1 MSMPEWVERC
11 KKDPHQTDLQF
22 LLRLFEREHLSLEEQ
37 AYLFESCEIPVRYTL
52 QAPGTGR
59 CEMAHQVERVH
70 YQRGPVDRT
79 KFPLRRIIRRPFT
92 RLRQGEGSLIDLA
105 LKALCCRNLEIAPLI
120 YAYDRDVLLANC
132 GKGLQIVLAGVLP
145 DYRDAMESAFFF
157 LVLKNGVPIA
167 YGPASISF
175 GCCEMGINLFPEFR
189 GGEIRHIY
197 AQFMRLLHHV
207 LGVQYFFLTRYGMGE
222 HNPEAIRSGAFWFY
236 RHLGFEPTNPEV
248 EALARSEEQRRA
260 HDPEHRSD
268 RRTLRRL
275 SHTRAFFDLSRGT
288 VRPVDLGGMGVRQ
301 SRLIE
306 ERYGGDRPLAE
317 RRLALRMARALGI
330 ADLRTW
336 DAHERR
342 ALKIF
347 APFLALGRSP
357 AGWSAR
363 SRAAMVRIIRTKGSR
378 SERKVDRM
386 LCAHTDLRVSAGA
399 FPPDEP

>member
-1 MSMPEWVERC
+1 
-11 KKDPHQTDLQF
+11 
-22 LLRLFEREHLSLEEQ
+22 
-37 AYLFESCEIPVRYTL
+37 
-52 QAPGTGR
+52 
-59 CEMAHQVERVH
+59 
-70 YQRGPVDRT
+70 
-79 KFPLRRIIRRPFT
+79 
-92 RLRQGEGSLIDLA
+92 DLA

-120 YAYDRDVLLANC
+120 YAYDRDVLLADC
-132 GKGLQIVLAGVLP
+132 GKGLQIALAGVLP

-157 LVLKNGVPIA
+157 LVMKNGVPIA

-207 LGVQYFFLTRYGMGE
+207 LGVQYLFLTRYGMGE

-236 RHLGFEPTNPEV
+236 RQLGFVPTNPEV
-248 EALARSEEQRRA
+248 EALARSEERKRA
-260 HDPEHRSD
+260 SNPAHRSD

-275 SHTRAFFDLSRGT
+275 SHTEAFFDLSRGA

-317 RRLALRMARALGI
+317 RRLASRMARALGI
-330 ADLRTW
+330 ADLRAW
-336 DAHERR
+336 DAHARR
-342 ALKIF
+342 ALRIF
-347 APFLALGRSP
+347 APFLALGRNP

-363 SRAAMVRIIRTKGSR
+363 SRAAMVRIIQAKGSR

-386 LCAHTDLRVSAGA
+386 LCAHRDFRVSAGA
-399 FPPDEP
+399 FPSDKP